1 MLMRLRLILQ
11 AIQAIKLLEFLNPI
25 RLILKLRLIVIL
37 TILARLKP
45 LLIRLI
51 RWPIL
56 LKHLIR
62 LKLFMWPIMIMGRIS
77 SFTLSLQHHKF
88 S

>member
-45 LLIRLI
+45 LLIR
-51 RWPIL
+51 WPLL

-62 LKLFMWPIMIMGRIS
+62 FKLFMWPIMIMGRIS